1 MKKKF
6 DSCAIL
12 FSGGTDSTLAA
23 VLQEENFEQIH
34 LLTFARLGIASV
46 ENSKVNA
53 QMLID
58 KYGASRVKHIII
70 NIDKL
75 FKYISY
81 ENYLSNIKKHG
92 LMNLSTC
99 GLCKLS
105 MHIQT
110 ISYCN
115 QNSIFDVA
123 DGANQGMDMFPAQMK
138 PVIDQMK
145 ELYKKFGIN
154 YSNPVFDYEHPDEG
168 SFLSMENANMLK
180 SIPKID
186 SEKERNK
193 LTAGKV
199 LYEKGLAPLPNVKGS
214 DYDKKRQPRCF
225 QFILFKTFA
234 NKYFLADNTYEQYVE
249 KTVSF
254 FDDKIKVAEELL
266 NDDKKKVI
274 NDSEN

>member
-1 MKKKF
+1 M
-6 DSCAIL
+6 SNNANTCVIL

-23 VLQEENFEQIH
+23 ALQEEHFQEIH
-34 LLTFARLGIASV
+34 LLTFDRLGIASV
-46 ENSKVNA
+46 ENSKINA

-58 KYGASRVKHIII
+58 KFGKDRIKHIII

-75 FKYISY
+75 FKHISY
-81 ENYLSNIKKHG
+81 ENYLKNIKKHG

-115 QNSIFDVA
+115 ENGITSVA

-145 ELYKKFGIN
+145 ALYLNFGII
-154 YSNPVFDYEHPDEG
+154 YSNPVFDYEFPDEG
-168 SFLSMENANMLK
+168 SFLSMENANMLV
-180 SIPKID
+180 SLPKKNI
-186 SEKERNK
+186 EKESK
-193 LTAGKV
+193 KMTAGRV

-214 DYDKKRQPRCF
+214 DYDRKRQPRCF

-234 NKYFLADNTYEQYVE
+234 NKYFLADNTYDEYVE
-249 KTVSF
+249 KTVDF
-254 FDDKIKVAEELL
+254 FDDKIKVAEEVLRE
-266 NDDKKKVI
+266 DKKKVLK
-274 NDSEN
+274 

>member
-1 MKKKF
+1 MTKNKK
-6 DSCAIL
+6 DTCVIL

-23 VLQEENFEQIH
+23 VLQEEYFNEIH
-34 LLTFARLGIASV
+34 LLTFDRFGIASV

-58 KYGASRVKHIII
+58 KYGADRIKHVII

-75 FKYISY
+75 FKHISY
-81 ENYLSNIKKHG
+81 ENYLTNIRKHG

-115 QNSIFDVA
+115 EQKISYVA

-145 ELYKKFGIN
+145 ALYLKFGVE
-154 YSNPVFDYEHPDEG
+154 YSNPVFDYEFPDDG
-168 SFLSMENANMLK
+168 SFLSMENSNMLT
-180 SIPKID
+180 SIPTANKSKESQKI
-186 SEKERNK
+186 
-193 LTAGKV
+193 TAGRI

-234 NKYFLADNTYEQYVE
+234 NKFFLADSTYEEYVD
-249 KTVSF
+249 KTVNF
-254 FDDKIKVAEELL
+254 FEDKIKAAEKLL
-266 NDDKKKVI
+266 KNDKKKVI
-274 NDSEN
+274 K

>member
-1 MKKKF
+1 MNDKKNI
-6 DSCAIL
+6 CAIL

-23 VLQEENFEQIH
+23 VLQEENFNEIH
-34 LLTFARLGIASV
+34 LLTFDRLGIASV

-58 KYGASRVKHIII
+58 KYGAERIKHIII
-70 NIDKL
+70 NIDKV
-75 FKYISY
+75 FKHISY
-81 ENYLSNIKKHG
+81 ENYLSNIRKHG

-115 QNSIFDVA
+115 DNLIFDVA

-145 ELYKKFGIN
+145 NLYLKFGIT
-154 YSNPVFDYEHPDEG
+154 YSNPVFDYEFPDEG
-168 SFLSMENANMLK
+168 SFLSMENANMLT
-180 SIPKID
+180 SLPKKNN
-186 SEKERNK
+186 EKEMK
-193 LTAGKV
+193 KMTAGRV

-214 DYDKKRQPRCF
+214 DYDRKRQPRCF

-234 NKYFLADNTYEQYVE
+234 NKYFLADNTYEEYVE
-249 KTVSF
+249 KTVDF
-254 FDDKIKVAEELL
+254 FDDKIKVAEKVLSK
-266 NDDKKKVI
+266 DKKKLLK
-274 NDSEN
+274 